1 MKNYNHLH
9 LVQCCILSLFF
20 LSDEYESLKELNEY
34 SPPPSE
40 IELANELNVLSQAAE
55 GNN

>member
-1 MKNYNHLH
+1 M
-9 LVQCCILSLFF
+9 QCCILSLFF
-20 LSDEYESLKELNEY
+20 LSDEYKSLQELNEY

-55 GNN
+55 GNNWILW